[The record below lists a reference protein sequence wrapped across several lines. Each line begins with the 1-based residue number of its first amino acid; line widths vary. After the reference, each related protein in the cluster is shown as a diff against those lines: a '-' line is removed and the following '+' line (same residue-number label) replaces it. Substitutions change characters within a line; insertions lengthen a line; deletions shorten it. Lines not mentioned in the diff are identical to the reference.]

1 MSDRSNLLIS
11 SARTLWRREV
21 VRFLR
26 QRSRVVGALGTPI
39 VFWLLIGSGI
49 GRSFQNAAAGE
60 GVPEMSFSEYFYPG
74 TLVLIVL
81 FTAIF
86 SMISVIEDRKTGF
99 MQGVLVSPAPRMGI
113 VLGKVLGCTTLAM
126 IQAVPFLLLAPV
138 AGVPLSV
145 MSFLV
150 SAGVLLLLAVS
161 LSGLGLLVAWPMDST
176 QGFHAIM
183 NLFLMPLWLL
193 SGAMFPASGAAGWL
207 SWVMA
212 INPLSYGVVSLRRA
226 MYWSEPASVVG
237 VASGGVALGVT
248 ITFGAVMLVLA
259 GRVVSKE
266 RLR

>member
-1 MSDRSNLLIS
+1 MSDHANLLIS
-11 SARTLWRREV
+11 SARTLWSREV

-60 GVPEMSFSEYFYPG
+60 GAVDMSFSEYFYPG

-99 MQGVLVSPAPRMGI
+99 MQGVLVSPAPRLGI

-138 AGVPLSV
+138 AGVPLSA
-145 MSFLV
+145 MSFVL
-150 SAGVLLLLAVS
+150 SAGVLLVLAVS

-226 MYWSEPASVVG
+226 MYWDEPASVVG
-237 VASGGVALGVT
+237 VASGGVALAVT
-248 ITFGAVMLVLA
+248 IVFGVLMLAMA

-266 RLR
+266 RLG